1 MNFNGYKI
9 DQDKEDNIEY
19 KRVYDQEVRATS
31 DDTATS
37 IRFKVTDQSVSLN
50 QMKDAYPSD
59 KLNRIP
65 HTNSDTNHPND
76 GVYVYHGDQIKLQF
90 KIENDYVT
98 S

>member
-1 MNFNGYKI
+1 NASYLTSENFINALDSGQLNFNGYKI

-19 KRVYDQEVRATS
+19 KQVYDQEVRATS

-65 HTNSDTNHPND
+65 HTNSDTNHPDD
-76 GVYVYHGDQIKLQF
+76 GVYV
-90 KIENDYVT
+90 
-98 S
+98 